1 MFKRVL
7 VYKRTHNGDPDRNGC
22 FGCNDCM
29 KSFRAREFDAVIG
42 IGGIGAQARS
52 WGIDRKINWI
62 GVGPHKFPA
71 TDRKGP
77 LVTFDHFYDCSKDA
91 LDFKTL
97 APNLAK
103 RMYRNNV
110 RSLVHGFTSQELAE
124 VNKIVRLALKSP
136 PSRSKLSSGAD
147 ACTAVRCEPKK
158 TAGQCC

>member
-7 VYKRTHNGDPDRNGC
+7 VYKRTHNGDPDKNGC

-29 KSFRAREFDAVIG
+29 KSFRARE
-42 IGGIGAQARS
+42 
-52 WGIDRKINWI
+52 INWI